1 MPINFFDSIS
11 LDKQE
16 IQSVAIENLSAD
28 PGTPAS
34 GQIYFNTGTDAI
46 RYYDGAAWI
55 ELDGSG
61 GVTSVLAAA
70 AGTSTGTVIVVD
82 PVAGTGTV
90 TLQPMAY
97 AGGTN
102 VGFVPT
108 GSGDSAAV
116 FLDGSGAWSTPAGGG
131 SMSTWVVI
139 GDTGTA
145 TVSDGETVD
154 ITGGTYIT
162 TAVTS
167 ATSPY
172 LATVNH
178 DSTSRT
184 DTNSTASPAAGATF
198 TAVDSVTSNATGHV
212 TALNLKTV
220 TLPAD
225 TGDTT
230 YTLPASGTTA
240 AKITLTPSTGAS
252 TVVNFTSTASQ
263 VTLTESGGNT
273 ITASLPS
280 TVVAPGSLAS
290 TNTLAAGTSFS
301 VATTSTFTGIATFT
315 ALPTIP
321 QTPVAATDAA
331 SKGYVDSVVTG
342 ALVFQG
348 GYNATADTTS
358 GGGSLD
364 GGSGT
369 SIAVTKGWT
378 YVVTVAGS
386 FFTEAVEVGDVL
398 IAEVD
403 MAAGASALADWT
415 TVQNNIGIATAAAT
429 DALAVKGIS
438 GYSSAYFDVTAD
450 GWVETN
456 TGHVATIGNGVATA
470 LTVNHA
476 LNSRD
481 VIVQLYDM
489 TTFDTVFA
497 QVVRTDV
504 NNVTVTFSTAPAS
517 NGIRC
522 VITKVSNVI

>member
-1 MPINFFDSIS
+1 MPINFFDSIA
-11 LDKQE
+11 LDTQE
-16 IQSVAIENLSAD
+16 IQDVALQNLAT
-28 PGTPAS
+28 GAEPAGVS
-34 GQIYFNTGTDAI
+34 GQIYYNTSNAEI
-46 RYYDGAAWI
+46 RFYNGSAWI
-55 ELDGSG
+55 ALAAGGG
-61 GVTSVLAAA
+61 GVTTFTNTN
-70 AGTSTGTVIVVD
+70 GTFVSASTANVTATGAVTMGTID
-82 PVAGTGTV
+82 LSATGPASGTTF
-90 TLQPMAY
+90 LR
-97 AGGTN
+97 
-102 VGFVPT
+102 
-108 GSGDSAAV
+108 GDNTWA
-116 FLDGSGAWSTPAGGG
+116 TPAG
-131 SMSTWVVI
+131 SYTSWSLE
-139 GDTGTA
+139 GDNA
-145 TVSDGETVD
+145 TTVNITDGLRVD
-154 ITGGTYIT
+154 FTGGDYIT
-162 TAVTS
+162 TTVAS
-167 ATSPY
+167 ATPNT
-172 LATVNH
+172 LTVTH

-184 DTNSTASPAAGATF
+184 DTTSTASPAAGATF

-290 TNTLAAGTSFS
+290 TNTLAAGTSLS

-315 ALPTIP
+315 ELPVIP
-321 QTPVAATDAA
+321 ETPVASTDAA
-331 SKGYVDSVVTG
+331 SKGYVDSVLVG

-429 DALAVKGIS
+429 DALTVKGIS
-438 GYSSAYFDVTAD
+438 GYSSAYFDVTTD

-456 TGHVATIGNGVATA
+456 TGHVATIGTGIATA
-470 LTVNHA
+470 LIVNHA

-504 NNVTVTFSTAPAS
+504 DNVTVTFSTAPAS

>member
-28 PGTPAS
+28 PGSPAS

-108 GSGDSAAV
+108 GSGASASV
-116 FLDGSGAWSTPAGGG
+116 FLDGSGQWSTPAGGG
-131 SMSTWVVI
+131 SMSNWILT
-139 GDTGTA
+139 GDSGTGQTIVDADTVLIAGGTA
-145 TVSDGETVD
+145 L
-154 ITGGTYIT
+154 T
-162 TAVTS
+162 TI
-167 ATSPY
+167 ATATDT
-172 LATVNH
+172 LTVNH
-178 DSTSRT
+178 DTFGAGAAT
-184 DTNSTASPAAGATF
+184 HTYPTEVITNSTGHI
-198 TAVDSVTSNATGHV
+198 TSITGGSAP
-212 TALNLKTV
+212 T
-220 TLPAD
+220 
-225 TGDTT
+225 DTT
-230 YTLPASGTTA
+230 YDLTQAGTTTA
-240 AKITLTPSTGAS
+240 TIVLTDSSSATDVVSFLGTANQITLTGNGST
-252 TVVNFTSTASQ
+252 
-263 VTLTESGGNT
+263 T
-273 ITASLPS
+273 ITATLPNA
-280 TVVAPGSLAS
+280 VIAPGTLAS
-290 TNTLAAGTSFS
+290 TTTLAAGTSFS
-301 VATTSTFTGIATFT
+301 VASTSTFTGIATFT

-321 QTPVAATDAA
+321 ETPVASTDAA
-331 SKGYVDSVVTG
+331 SKGYVDSVLVG

-429 DALAVKGIS
+429 DALTVKGIS
-438 GYSSAYFDVTAD
+438 GYSSAYFDVTTD

-456 TGHVATIGNGVATA
+456 TGHVASIGTGVATA

-517 NGIRC
+517 SGIRC
-522 VITKVSNVI
+522 VITKVSNVT